1 VGGTGLERGPG
12 GGGRRK
18 RLSQLVRG
26 ARERGAGIQ
35 VGRGL
40 GVGCYRWAGPSGIG
54 VNGLP
59 VGLTVYNPESGLSSV
74 MSLGLPQGELR

>member
-1 VGGTGLERGPG
+1 MGGTGLERGQG
-12 GGGRRK
+12 GGWRRK

-40 GVGCYRWAGPSGIG
+40 GVGYYRWAGPSGIG

-59 VGLTVYNPESGLSSV
+59 VGLTVSTPRSGLSSV
-74 MSLGLPQGELR
+74 MSSGFPQGKLR